1 MGQIASAP
9 CGSSLGPSTA
19 CSATTW
25 EEVDVDDLQT
35 QPIDIRH
42 FLRRA
47 EDEAMCWKH
56 DHRPMQVQ
64 PIRLLTPADSF
75 ANTSELSKAK
85 TGPTKPP
92 FMPPVMMTPDEACAV
107 LPSLMEDRWIYPL
120 VALVGSK
127 DMKVTEMA
135 LAALASIVDSESR
148 QAMAIEAQC
157 MAKLVHAM
165 SLAHFQRLAFD
176 ALTALCHRNRSAAL
190 DILSQGVVDIL
201 FEVFKLKLT
210 NSDDRKCSGLQLL
223 LVLVKQA
230 EGRALVATQAR
241 VAILVDFISHFH
253 APIAFYALS
262 CLGELFQGES
272 ARKSAIALGVL
283 PILLRFLHSTATCN
297 KTILLQAVYILSIMG
312 THEANAFPMAESV
325 QALCHVMDI
334 LRGALK
340 RSRLASLV
348 CMFVA
353 GLSWK
358 HPSCQRFQHAV
369 RDNSAPNLFAIL
381 ASLLIGGSNDVLCA
395 AAIAV
400 GALCHRCLPNV
411 HAFAKLD
418 VHTTLAKLLP
428 HKDDRVVGCAAMALT
443 RFLTPYTLQ
452 AKHAHLLCEPWQQEI
467 AQAIADCTSPEGSSL
482 DVLYASVLRKSPCR
496 PCDPIALDAAPLLSQ
511 MSAFELQAALDL
523 FVFTRNKR
531 RWTNDEAVQCLLDCV
546 GSAASDMQ
554 LELLL
559 FFQTCTDPL
568 GGDIEAVDFC
578 NLVLAHDG
586 VPLFLSLLRAPDQA
600 ASHLC
605 SVLQILKHFAVVY
618 HTTLWPQPPDA
629 LPDLVRQV
637 VALIGRMD
645 AVDVQRAAAKLLDIL
660 TEAKSGHINA
670 TLTTILATDPHCVA
684 NLLFVQCHT
693 IQHAAGVVVSRLVR
707 HSQGHWA
714 PLPSALL
721 QLTALLRSP
730 SHEVTFA
737 ASHAWGSLLERLDLC
752 HVFSKH
758 DGAVAAL
765 LDLLDV
771 PNRRPKHLVDT
782 GRTLYRAAK
791 HADIQP
797 HLLGRGLALLEKL
810 SLHPV
815 HALAHYAM
823 LTLSL
828 MGKNDSLRPAVV
840 SPTLVTH
847 LHEFVAVGAHALG
860 DKDDNSASTFPKPRR
875 LSNLTDAL
883 CWIGEVALDA
893 ATQQTLLHAG
903 VVDQVAQVV
912 LMKGPISDIKLCAL
926 TALASVCS
934 SDPSTRNHVL
944 GDALVDAVLRYLDV
958 EHATTSD
965 DDEVV
970 LICLNIVLHLL
981 RTPAAQA
988 IIAKSPRMGSIVQ
1001 TLRYTSSKIRSLA
1014 AQVLALLAKRFD
1026 SVKADLCRMDVNNI
1040 LLNIIVSESV
1050 SIITNSNDDDMST
1063 SAHVRVNPSSRVQRH
1078 ALHALAVLCEG
1089 SSPASK
1095 TNKHEILDF
1104 PLGTTLTD
1112 LLHVPDTDDAVE
1124 ATALLAAVIANVTHH
1139 STRNQR
1145 TLLQRDV
1152 EPKCIALLKFVFED
1166 KASPA
1171 PPSSFLELLAVES
1184 MKTLTNLA
1192 THPEN
1197 RKEMGADDAIY
1208 GALLMGLQSD
1218 VTALHRFAALTMAHL
1233 CTGNNDPHKIAMGS
1247 YGSLLPVLSE
1257 RLSSKHPHVLENVC
1271 FAITKLGTHGGNKIV
1286 LGANLIFERLLP
1298 LVLHTE
1304 IAIQK
1309 MAMTAIAILID
1320 GNDRNKVSL
1329 VECNAIP
1336 ILCSLCNNHSTTPVH
1351 GRILEGALHTLSE
1364 LVATQVVEVSKYIN
1378 PTMVIDMLGSV
1389 NGKLQKAA
1397 LVLLSHLTRE
1407 SFNKLLFGVPPCI
1420 AALVVCL
1427 HTAPR
1432 ADDSSERDDGED
1444 DSPSALDLPS
1454 LLSSEADL
1462 VLVEL
1467 AATSLANLSFEAANT
1482 DMIVADSD
1490 HQLIP
1495 RLGELME
1502 SAMQVAHETRASP
1515 SKKKQLSPLKAKM
1528 SVPNNQDSHSDNNGQ
1543 RLAAPLLASR
1553 PMQCQHILEQ
1563 CVLIVNNCA
1572 HVILRHGAVT
1582 ESIVAILCRMLT
1594 HSSDLVKKCACF
1606 ALTTWCSKHPQ
1617 HQQWV
1622 LAQPTAA
1629 LSTLIGML
1637 NSSSPGIVEAALWIL
1652 TKLSMYDDTY
1662 VKMVANDIVRI
1673 LEHIIFRYHTTL
1685 GSGVLDRAIRLLGNL
1700 GLHDVVRK
1708 TIRGE
1713 AIVSGPLTS
1722 ILDHQKD
1729 TPTPSSPT
1737 VHSTKATIIS
1747 HVKNTARLISILLTD
1762 DALKLFFPK
1771 RTLGVLQTIY
1781 VLPSTAIKVRRN
1793 IIVIF
1798 WLLSVVEEHRE
1809 QLAHPEKDVVGRL
1822 VSALARDEHELFVRA
1837 NVLAMLAMWSQHES
1851 ICQTLYSRDVVAA
1864 VLKYLVIPEL
1874 GCDTFCAVIVHHLSN
1889 LKEAVRTTLAAEG
1902 TTEIVLSLL
1911 DRCVSHPT
1919 PFDPFGYHL
1928 VGILANLTVQDD
1940 VKSVVVHVHGIATIL
1955 ALLRQNINYRFLDD
1969 STGGDLLDLF
1979 GKVAAN
1985 LSFDDPC
1992 KSELIH
1998 GGGLELVL
2006 QVLSRGYASLT
2017 GVENYV
2023 LCVGNLSTVADSIP
2037 RLEAASAIPIL
2048 LQLLKTHH
2056 VTSPWI
2062 VKCTIWAISNM
2073 AMDSTTS
2080 KHQIHGYPGGLDL
2093 VLSLLVTES
2102 CKQTDTIVE
2111 CAMTCL
2117 SSIVQEE
2124 EIAHALGECPTIGHI
2139 LLFLEP
2145 QVRQSLQRKAVKTVG
2160 CLASFGIAMYID
2172 DLSRTH
2178 THLLSIATDSNLKSI
2193 APTAINALRRIAYL
2207 RNESPHVLCANVHGI
2222 DALLQLLQSD
2232 SASTVLD
2239 ALHLI
2244 HHVAMVTATISTNAE
2259 YFASKRACTQA
2270 SELLVSPNVEIQE
2283 GVVQLCAYLVKNT
2296 EFDECTRH
2304 VENWPLVLSRLCRW
2318 WEQQTN
2324 FTVHALCPSVLAG
2337 LDQMLR
2343 FPAFIHSLNDAILT
2357 KASLQ
2362 CLVDS
2367 LPSLAVLEV
2376 EPWETT
2382 LVCVRALV
2390 HLAAESSSY
2399 MQMLCHVNLPAQ
2411 LMHLL
2416 LATPDNETALLRIV
2430 LRGIALYCIKAPT
2443 SCEAFVQM
2451 RGAVRLLQLLSD
2463 PDADVVSTALAIIE
2477 LQLRVPTAPEV
2488 FRRANAVY
2496 VMASKLEGKTG
2507 PANSIRLLSCLAT
2520 LWEDSPAA
2528 CAAFHESRVVSIVMT
2543 TTLHVHRTE
2552 SLTVL
2557 HAMSTSVAFH
2567 ATLFQDASMFLDV
2580 LRTRT
2585 GQCGNDTVLVLL
2597 ILCNMCG
2604 CGPSFD
2610 NNMSEAPIQS
2620 SFVMEWVDM
2629 NILGTLLPLSQWLDA
2644 VPPPRRSTKVSML
2657 WETEVELVLRILSQV
2672 TRDAHLRQV
2681 FRDGVDLPDLLSLL
2695 RPQASTGALL
2705 GMGVVC
2711 GATQV
2716 LANISLEKEIQIMI
2730 IVEDGITFL
2739 AKLIMQ
2745 KIHHDKLALALVR
2758 TVRNLSHDTEVQA
2771 ILAAHA
2777 TLPYFLQCMQVL
2789 AAMPDMAL
2797 SSGLEVLSLEII
2809 HDVTKTIQWT
2819 DTLVGHQCQEALLA
2833 LIDRHVDECHS
2844 VSIESVA
2851 VQSLV
2856 NLTHTSN
2863 VDALCASNT
2872 VRRMAQLVSTH
2883 YFPTFSTLSER
2894 KAAQFTALLQGLT
2907 RCVHSSENARHQ
2919 LATSDTFLQQLTSWF
2934 VCGAAEYADEVHAV
2948 SLLANLA
2955 LVPTARHCM
2964 TRHAAPTLLARVAQ
2978 VCMDVQATRE
2988 THVSCFHVLSQ
2999 CLGSDIDPVDQSGWE
3014 YAFVPD
3020 FIACAPFEHALA
3032 NALGPSTATDCLAVF
3047 QGCLRHGG
3055 YATSP
3060 FPVPLAVLVA
3070 VIAFVGSTDHA
3081 LAVGILQQLVVES
3094 ACRRLIVASFAF
3106 DKFVNVVGSRSE
3118 LLGQTS
3124 VQTIARQLVDDALDI
3139 HFPRDDS
3146 VVATLVHSFLQQDGM
3161 QLSVLSLLGHLAL
3174 FSPHSCGVVMREI
3187 QASALAM
3194 ALLSRHVETIHART
3208 CTRATI
3214 NASSVV
3220 SIHDMLRVYL
3230 FAVTLQ
3236 TPTWNDATTAVCF
3249 VSDILSWF
3257 TSQRAAH
3264 RFVDIYPVLL
3274 YCTSSLLKPTA
3285 RTTATKGARPTERS
3299 SGNKVD
3305 DAPWQADI
3313 LRDVMH
3319 ILTVA
3324 TDVPIQVAS
3333 LNTLVAFTK
3342 LWQADQ
3348 KLLTLLESLPTR
3360 AAALQQ
3366 IVGLLTTA
3374 QTAALETLTLL
3385 VTAGHHNIVDELKE
3399 MGAKVQL
3406 EALQVSTPHEKAMTT
3421 AILDL
3426 LGYSMDLSE
3435 AFVLDLQAFTDTSNN
3450 PADRGAMM
3458 AKLRATLDRDVVT
3471 DHSILTA
3478 IIPKLVEAAAQ
3489 DRAFLNDCIQCLYK
3503 VSGFPAFA
3511 QCTMAPPILLRLYV
3525 NEFATLTAETQGF
3538 LLDMLFVL
3546 QATHGDATTS
3556 DFDFHDEWNPLAKL
3570 LTLATSLLVCDL
3582 PTAAR
3587 IMTFVWIAVAGNGDL
3602 LHVLASQAQL
3612 LVPLCSVLHG
3622 PPPPMTKKI
3631 DQLAKPNQVVHVIL
3645 LRLIHALSTM
3655 PTLSS
3660 DMLKP
3665 LSPLVEAL
3673 VHCLASYP
3681 LHLNPKQ
3688 HAPQLAYINDIALI
3702 VLQYASHLAI
3712 STLHLDTALKQLMVA
3727 VESVP
3732 PPHELRLFLLQLLAS
3747 LTQMAPV
3754 VAALHR
3760 LQGLDSFVR
3769 LFVSSASRLDQ
3780 LATVLACLAQA
3791 SRIGEL
3797 ESEVVARLVGQPTA
3811 ATDLL
3816 QCLCRSSREPQEHA
3830 AYLLSAML
3838 LHRPE
3843 VGGSAGCVSMLIECL
3858 EAVDLVVVRYVLV
3871 CLGSVLH
3878 IDGTQE
3884 TLLRHATV
3892 PVLAQILQKAD
3903 ATCTQHVLR
3912 VLAILCSKHKAAV
3925 CRRVVAA
3932 NLLGILMATVR
3943 GKDQPTSNVFH
3954 AAWVLSCVSKDS
3966 DLSLRLQEVDPNFV
3980 LEVVQLVDVYP
3991 VPTANKLLRMAANVW
4006 TQAFAGLP
4014 VAGIVRKLLSVVPT
4028 SESRQVQKNGGR
4040 VLCLLFSLPDL
4051 DGQNDVAFVL
4061 AQYLFDS
4068 LTSNLDKL
4076 VAAAL
4081 RALVDGLQ
4089 QPDSTTDRCIR
4100 DLVAEES
4107 SHFLHLLRL
4116 VSTNSF
4122 HPVINRLDLALQFL
4136 TALIDS
4142 SDMVQRL
4149 EPLVLPS
4156 LLHLLSNDPL
4166 VHLNAPTI
4174 KQLLGLLSNLTRS
4187 NATSLAMSPIVVGAV
4202 KRLVCLVQDEDS
4214 YHSEALHVLV
4224 NFASVTDLRQSI
4236 VLHGGLAALLH
4247 ELDDDMVD
4255 AHLQLVLLGIASLSA
4270 DDLAKQT
4277 VPFVPHVPRFMALLS
4292 APNANVQSLAVWVVS
4307 NICGI
4312 DAVRRAI
4319 NAQHG
4324 ATVLQSLLNEV
4335 VSPAMT
4341 SRPLSSSARIR
4352 EMAPKAIQDLGFAP
4366 LHM

>member
-85 TGPTKPP
+85 YARSVRSNLDVFTDRNARTGPTKPP

-135 LAALASIVDSESR
+135 LAALASIVDSG
-148 QAMAIEAQC
+148 
-157 MAKLVHAM
+157 
-165 SLAHFQRLAFD
+165 
-176 ALTALCHRNRSAAL
+176 SAAL

-223 LVLVKQA
+223 LVLVKQ
-230 EGRALVATQAR
+230 GSALVATQAR

-262 CLGELFQGES
+262 CLGELFQGGAS
-272 ARKSAIALGVL
+272 ARFQL
-283 PILLRFLHSTATCN
+283 PHVTTN
-297 KTILLQAVYILSIMG
+297 
-312 THEANAFPMAESV
+312 
-325 QALCHVMDI
+325 ALCHVMDI

-358 HPSCQRFQHAV
+358 HPSCQRFQHAI

-496 PCDPIALDAAPLLSQ
+496 PCDPIVLDAAPLRSQ

-629 LPDLVRQV
+629 LPDLVRHV
-637 VALIGRMD
+637 VALIGRVD

-815 HALAHYAM
+815 DALAHYAM

-988 IIAKSPRMGSIVQ
+988 IIAKSRRMGSIVQ

-1145 TLLQRDV
+1145 TLLQRNV

-1233 CTGNNDPHKIAMGS
+1233 CTGNNDPHKIAMG
-1247 YGSLLPVLSE
+1247 
-1257 RLSSKHPHVLENVC
+1257 SSKHPHVLENVC

-1389 NGKLQKAA
+1389 NAKLQKAA

-1420 AALVVCL
+1420 AALVACL

-1432 ADDSSERDDGED
+1432 AADSSERDDGED

-1582 ESIVAILCRMLT
+1582 ESMVAILCRMLT
-1594 HSSDLVKKCACF
+1594 HSSDLVKKCACS

-1985 LSFDDPC
+1985 LSFDDSC

-2048 LQLLKTHH
+2048 LQLLETHH

-2557 HAMSTSVAFH
+2557 HAMSSSVAFH
-2567 ATLFQDASMFLDV
+2567 ATLFQDASVFLDV

-2672 TRDAHLRQV
+2672 TRDAHLRRV

-2730 IVEDGITFL
+2730 IVEDGVTFL

-2758 TVRNLSHDTEVQA
+2758 TVRNLSNDAEVQA

-2789 AAMPDMAL
+2789 AAMSDMAL

-3124 VQTIARQLVDDALDI
+3124 VQTIARQLVDDALDM

-3187 QASALAM
+3187 QASASAM

-3274 YCTSSLLKPTA
+3274 YCTSCLLKPTA
-3285 RTTATKGARPTERS
+3285 KTTATKGARPTERS

-3313 LRDVMH
+3313 LRDVVH

-3360 AAALQQ
+3360 VAALQQ

-3471 DHSILTA
+3471 DHGILTA

-3681 LHLNPKQ
+3681 LHVNPKQ

-3702 VLQYASHLAI
+3702 VLQFASHLAI
-3712 STLHLDTALKQLMVA
+3712 STHHLDTALKQLMVA

-3732 PPHELRLFLLQLLAS
+3732 PPHGLRLFLLQLLAS

-3912 VLAILCSKHKAAV
+3912 VLAILCSKHKATV

-3943 GKDQPTSNVFH
+3943 GKDQPSSNVFH

-4006 TQAFAGLP
+4006 TQA
-4014 VAGIVRKLLSVVPT
+4014 
-4028 SESRQVQKNGGR
+4028 
-4040 VLCLLFSLPDL
+4040 LPDL
-4051 DGQNDVAFVL
+4051 DGQDDVAFVL

-4292 APNANVQSLAVWVVS
+4292 APNANVQSLAVWV
-4307 NICGI
+4307 
-4312 DAVRRAI
+4312 
-4319 NAQHG
+4319 
-4324 ATVLQSLLNEV
+4324 
-4335 VSPAMT
+4335 
-4341 SRPLSSSARIR
+4341 
-4352 EMAPKAIQDLGFAP
+4352 MAPKAIQDLGFAP